1 MSDKRFEVCN
11 KVKVNENNLYFAR
24 SGDGDGAVVHKGTN
38 LTIASLPH
46 FCSQCYKAILDEI
59 KPRLAINSPEYIFA
73 KIALFSL

>member
-59 KPRLAINSPEYIFA
+59 KPRYGNKQCRVYFC
-73 KIALFSL
+73 